1 MYGLVPSYMDTN
13 FIPDRNCS
21 GNLFVVVSS
30 VIVKRS
36 ILAVL
41 LVIQV
46 VWFHLPFLR
55 SFHLVSL
62 LFHLY

>member
-1 MYGLVPSYMDTN
+1 MYGPVPSYMGTN
-13 FIPDRNCS
+13 FIPDRNCF
-21 GNLFVVVSS
+21 GNLFVVVNS
-30 VIVKRS
+30 VIARKS

-46 VWFHLPFLR
+46 VWFHLPSLR
-55 SFHLVSL
+55 SFLLVNS